1 MALKLLQA
9 VFIFHFLCTGGF
21 VTSVVV
27 KSQSNYLET
36 QSNNTIEVNALVAV
50 LPPFTHFDSNRG
62 FVEGIDILI
71 LETISKRLNFR
82 LNFTKVQSIG
92 QISKDRLK

>member
-36 QSNNTIEVNALVAV
+36 QSNSTIEVNALVAV

-62 FVEGIDILI
+62 FGNHCKTIELQVEFHKSAKHRTNIKGPV
-71 LETISKRLNFR
+71 EVS
-82 LNFTKVQSIG
+82 S
-92 QISKDRLK
+92 